1 MEFEEDRKGSSPGS
15 KHPQR
20 KGLIWCSSGRR
31 QAGGYKGGPEHWAV
45 LDSSPS
51 TAVCCSAQLVI
62 PACLALA
69 MTLAS

>member
-1 MEFEEDRKGSSPGS
+1 MESEEDRKGSSPGS
-15 KHPQR
+15 KHPQG

-31 QAGGYKGGPEHWAV
+31 QVGGYKGGPEHWAV

-51 TAVCCSAQLVI
+51 SAQLVI
-62 PACLALA
+62 LACLALA